1 MSFRKILCST
11 DFSPGSEHALALA
24 VQLAQASKA
33 SLVISHAW
41 FVPPLAYAGEAWT
54 LATEVIDHMVKDGE
68 LGLATASAQASRLGV
83 ANVTS
88 LLVNG
93 RPDDQIVSTLNG
105 DPSFDLVVVGTHGR
119 TGLQRVLLGSVAE
132 QVVRHA
138 PCSVLVARPRLG
150 DAPIKSVL
158 CPVDF
163 SDSSRRALD
172 MAAELVT
179 PGGAGITLLHSIDLP
194 ARYGEDP
201 TLMTAVDEIDART
214 GKLLE
219 NWAHQVRATTG
230 ATITI
235 TMQTRRGGP
244 GAQIL
249 GALEQTTFDLVV
261 MGSHGRTGIRRALLG
276 SVAEKVIRHASCPV
290 LVARVRT

>member
-1 MSFRKILCST
+1 MSFRKILCPT
-11 DFSPGSEHALALA
+11 DFSPGSEQALALA
-24 VQLAQASKA
+24 IQLAQASKA
-33 SLVISHAW
+33 ALVISHAW

-54 LATEVIDHMVKDGE
+54 LSTEVIDHMVKDGE
-68 LGLATASAQASRLGV
+68 LGLATASAHASSLGV
-83 ANVTS
+83 DNVTS

-93 RPDDQIVSTLNG
+93 RPGDRIVSTLND
-105 DPSFDLVVVGTHGR
+105 DPAFDLVVVGTHGR
-119 TGLQRVLLGSVAE
+119 TGLRRVLMGSTAE

-138 PCSVLVARPRLG
+138 PCSVLVARPRVEN
-150 DAPIKSVL
+150 APIKSVL

-172 MAAELVT
+172 MAAELIAPEGT
-179 PGGAGITLLHSIDLP
+179 GITLLHSIDLP

-201 TLMTAVDEIDART
+201 TLMTAVEEIDDRS

-219 NWAHQVRATTG
+219 TWAHQVRGTTR
-230 ATITI
+230 AAI

-249 GALEQTTFDLVV
+249 VALEQGTFDLVV

-276 SVAEKVIRHASCPV
+276 SVAEKVVRHASCPV